1 MVRQNKGKS
10 SGRKKNE
17 VWEYFEQTPLKS
29 PGHYS
34 GECKFCNK
42 KWQRAYVG
50 LLQFHLANECIDCPE
65 EIQTYWLGYIA
76 AKDSLEDD
84 TASIASRESNQ
95 STRSNKKRKVGS
107 DGKLS
112 IICLY

>member
-29 PGHYS
+29 PSYYS

-50 LLQFHLANECIDCPE
+50 LL
-65 EIQTYWLGYIA
+65 
-76 AKDSLEDD
+76 
-84 TASIASRESNQ
+84 
-95 STRSNKKRKVGS
+95 
-107 DGKLS
+107 
-112 IICLY
+112 